1 MLKHIVMWK
10 LKDSANG
17 KSKQENAQELKSRL
31 EALVGQI
38 EVLRSLEVGINDLYT
53 DASYDMVLTTTFA
66 NEADMKAYATNPLH
80 VAVSNFCKT
89 IRETRV
95 TVDYFFDENA

>member
-1 MLKHIVMWK
+1 MWK

-31 EALVGQI
+31 EALVGKI
-38 EVLRSLEVGINDLYT
+38 DVLRSLEVGINDLYT
-53 DASYDMVLTTTFA
+53 DASYTDASYDMVLTTTFD

-89 IRETRV
+89 IRESRV
-95 TVDYFFDENA
+95 TVDYFFDEKA